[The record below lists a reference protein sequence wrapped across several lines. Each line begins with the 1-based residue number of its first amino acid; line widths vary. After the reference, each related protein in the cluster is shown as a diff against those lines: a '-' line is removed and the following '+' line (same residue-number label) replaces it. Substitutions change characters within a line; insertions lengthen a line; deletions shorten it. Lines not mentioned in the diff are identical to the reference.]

1 MLSQTMIKRFIQSE
15 EWQAIE
21 EQLNIYISNTLQ
33 NLEICDLESILLFR
47 GKLIAYRELLG
58 LPETLIQ
65 ISEDDDAE
73 AQRKQI
79 NS

>member
-21 EQLNIYISNTLQ
+21 DQLNTYISNTQ
-33 NLEICDLESILLFR
+33 QILETCDLEKVLLFR

-58 LPETLIQ
+58 LLETLIQ
-65 ISEDDDAE
+65 ISEDDDVE
-73 AQRKQI
+73 V
-79 NS
+79 